1 MGVKVKGTERQDI
14 FEPKKEAQ
22 GEAHWE
28 GAFSLSTLRFL
39 KAARALL
46 QP

>member
-1 MGVKVKGTERQDI
+1 MGVKVKGPERQDI

-28 GAFSLSTLRFL
+28 VAFSLFTLRFL